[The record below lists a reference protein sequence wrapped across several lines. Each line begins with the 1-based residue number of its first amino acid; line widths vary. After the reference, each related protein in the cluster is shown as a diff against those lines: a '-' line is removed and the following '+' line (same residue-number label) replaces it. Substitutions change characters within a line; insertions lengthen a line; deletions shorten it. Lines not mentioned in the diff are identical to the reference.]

1 MNKQDK
7 YDEDLLSRYINPEG
21 IEKAPEGFT
30 TNVMSLIETENAPV
44 KAAMRPRKRS
54 LVPVISGAVT
64 VLLIVLVFLLP
75 DNKSDLMTLPALEF
89 LKSITVTLP
98 EIDLTSLF
106 SSNIPVTL
114 IYGLL
119 GILILSLLDRALY
132 GVFHKE
138 K

>member
-7 YDEDLLSRYINPEG
+7 YDEDLLNRYINPEG

-30 TNVMSLIETENAPV
+30 ANVMSLIKTENEPV
-44 KAAMRPRKRS
+44 KAAARPRKRN

-64 VLLIVLVFLLP
+64 VLLIVLVFLMP
-75 DNKSDLMTLPALEF
+75 DNKSDLMTLPSLEF
-89 LKSITVTLP
+89 LKNIRATLP

>member
-30 TNVMSLIETENAPV
+30 TNVMSLIKTENEPV
-44 KAAMRPRKRS
+44 KAEARPRKRS

-64 VLLIVLVFLLP
+64 VLLIVLVFLMP
-75 DNKSDLMTLPALEF
+75 DNKSDLMTLPSLEF
-89 LKSITVTLP
+89 LKNITATLP
-98 EIDLTSLF
+98 EIDLISLF

>member
-7 YDEDLLSRYINPEG
+7 YDEDILSRYINPEG

-30 TNVMSLIETENAPV
+30 ANVMSLIKAESEPV
-44 KAAMRPRKRS
+44 KAAVRPRKRS

-64 VLLIVLVFLLP
+64 VLLIALVFLMP
-75 DNKSDLMTLPALEF
+75 GDKSELIPLPALELF
-89 LKSITVTLP
+89 KNIRVTLP
-98 EIDLTSLF
+98 EIDLTSIF
-106 SSNIPVTL
+106 RSNIPVTL
-114 IYGLL
+114 FYGLL

>member
-1 MNKQDK
+1 MNKQEK
-7 YDEDLLSRYINPEG
+7 YEEDLLSRYINPEG

-30 TNVMSLIETENAPV
+30 TNVMSLIKTENEPV
-44 KAAMRPRKRS
+44 KAAPKPGKRS

-64 VLLIVLVFLLP
+64 VLLIALVFLMP
-75 DNKSDLMTLPALEF
+75 DNKSDIMTLSALEL
-89 LKSITVTLP
+89 LKNIKVSLP
-98 EIDLTSLF
+98 EIDMTSLF
-106 SSNIPVTL
+106 RSNVPATL
-114 IYGLL
+114 FYGLL

>member
-7 YDEDLLSRYINPEG
+7 YDEDLLSRYINPMG

-30 TNVMSLIETENAPV
+30 TNVMSLIETENIPV

-64 VLLIVLVFLLP
+64 VLLIVLVFLMP

-89 LKSITVTLP
+89 LKNITVSLP